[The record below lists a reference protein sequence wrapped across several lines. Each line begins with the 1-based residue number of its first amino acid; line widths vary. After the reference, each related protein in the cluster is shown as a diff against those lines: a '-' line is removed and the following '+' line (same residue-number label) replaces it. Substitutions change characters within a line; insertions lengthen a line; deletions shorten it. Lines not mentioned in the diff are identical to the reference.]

1 MQINYKKL
9 NPLGF
14 HLLKLL
20 QDTAIR
26 LIILFGGSSSGKSYS
41 VAQLILIMTLWDG
54 ENTIVMRKVG
64 ASISKTIYEDFKV
77 AAKQLGIFSMF
88 KFKDGVRQIVC
99 IPNGAKIDFGGL
111 DDPEKIKG
119 ISNYKRVVLDEWS
132 EFDSEDYKQVRKRL
146 RGKEGQQIITT
157 FNPIKE
163 THWIKKEVFD
173 VEKWHDVSM
182 DIEIAGEKIPP
193 ELTAVKSIRM
203 NETKFIINPRS
214 KEIEEHAPDTVVIQS
229 TYLNNFWVVGSPDG
243 TYGYYDEQCI
253 ADFEKDRINDPDYYN
268 VYALGEWGVIRTGSE
283 FFGSF
288 NRGKHTGECK
298 YNPDLALHVS
308 VDNNVLP
315 YISYTF
321 WQIEYNCGS
330 MMATRPEQRQ
340 GIRIRQIDEIAAES
354 PHNTARKSA
363 LLVAAK
369 LRERG
374 VDRIYLHGDASTHH
388 ANTIDDQKRSFLDL
402 VISTLQSE
410 GIEVIDCVGKQNP
423 SVPMSGEFINAIFDN
438 IIPDIQIIIGENC
451 KISIEDYMSV
461 QKDENGAILKTKVK
475 NKITM
480 QTYEEHGHMCFT
492 PDTPVI
498 TLNGTLPI
506 SQVKK
511 GDFVLT
517 EKGWQRVYNSLC
529 TIRKSQ
535 YFSLT
540 LQGQRLDLTYEHPI
554 FTDRGFVPANQLK
567 DGDIITRYSEGKIW
581 QEKLSYTRAS
591 DFIATLIANL
601 KAIGITIADGLG
613 LTANSSRH
621 ISTDTFGILPMG
633 KFLRVIVFTILMAIT
648 ITIHLGISPLCLLMS
663 MRNSILRSMEKAHGV
678 KSGKDLKKHKK
689 KQSNGINQK
698 KGKHGIARMVKIF
711 GKISQWWNILVK
723 FVGKPLRAIRNTL
736 RNFVQTTAKANGE
749 ECQVLTMKSA
759 FVRCVGLISLSIDIL
774 RRCAVHGN
782 VPLCIGGISDVYD
795 ISTTSHTFFANGVL
809 VHNSDTMRYTVTD
822 LVREQFLSFSNR
834 RKRNTYARDGM
845 IHFYNPD
852 TDCKYSREI
861 VYAMPNVNG
870 KFAMVHGKL
879 CGEKWHIVDLMLRE
893 TSSTDEIAEI
903 LVNANSPQTII
914 ECGPAYFRFVR
925 NLRKD
930 IPNVRAMKEVADI
943 DRRIAATSD
952 FVKNHLLFNETKLSD
967 DIEYSQFM
975 TNLLDYNKDTGES
988 IEASAVLSGFIRFVV
1003 KFSFESESKV
1013 TADNIAS

>member
-1 MQINYKKL
+1 MQINFKKL
-9 NPLGF
+9 NPIGF

-77 AAKQLGIFSMF
+77 AAKQLGIFSLF

-173 VEKWHDVSM
+173 VEKWHDVPM
-182 DIEIAGEKIPP
+182 EIEIAGKKVPS

-203 NETKFIINPRS
+203 NEAKYILNPRT

-253 ADFEKDRINDPDYYN
+253 ADFEKDRLNDPDYYN

-298 YNPDLALHVS
+298 YNPKLALHVS

-315 YISYTF
+315 YISYSF
-321 WQIEYNCGS
+321 WQIEYNYGCGI
-330 MMATRPEQRQ
+330 APTPV
-340 GIRIRQIDEIAAES
+340 GIYIRQIDEIAAES

-369 LRERG
+369 LREMG
-374 VDRIYLHGDASTHH
+374 VDCIYLHGDASTRH

-410 GIEVIDCVGKQNP
+410 GIEVNDCVGKQNP

-438 IIPDIQIIIGENC
+438 IVPDIQIIIGENC
-451 KISIEDYMSV
+451 KVSIEDYMSV

-480 QTYEEHGHMCFT
+480 QTYEEHGH
-492 PDTPVI
+492 
-498 TLNGTLPI
+498 
-506 SQVKK
+506 
-511 GDFVLT
+511 
-517 EKGWQRVYNSLC
+517 
-529 TIRKSQ
+529 
-535 YFSLT
+535 
-540 LQGQRLDLTYEHPI
+540 
-554 FTDRGFVPANQLK
+554 
-567 DGDIITRYSEGKIW
+567 
-581 QEKLSYTRAS
+581 LS
-591 DFIATLIANL
+591 
-601 KAIGITIADGLG
+601 
-613 LTANSSRH
+613 
-621 ISTDTFGILPMG
+621 DTF
-633 KFLRVIVFTILMAIT
+633 
-648 ITIHLGISPLCLLMS
+648 
-663 MRNSILRSMEKAHGV
+663 
-678 KSGKDLKKHKK
+678 
-689 KQSNGINQK
+689 
-698 KGKHGIARMVKIF
+698 
-711 GKISQWWNILVK
+711 
-723 FVGKPLRAIRNTL
+723 
-736 RNFVQTTAKANGE
+736 
-749 ECQVLTMKSA
+749 
-759 FVRCVGLISLSIDIL
+759 
-774 RRCAVHGN
+774 
-782 VPLCIGGISDVYD
+782 
-795 ISTTSHTFFANGVL
+795 
-809 VHNSDTMRYTVTD
+809 RYVVCD
-822 LVREQFLSFSNR
+822 LVREKFLSFSNR
-834 RKRNTYARDGM
+834 RKRNLYARDGI
-845 IHFYNPD
+845 IHFYNP
-852 TDCKYSREI
+852 TTECKYSREI
-861 VYAMPNVNG
+861 VYAMPNVRG
-870 KFAMVHGKL
+870 KFALVHGKL
-879 CGEKWHIVDLMLRE
+879 CGEKWHIVDLLLKE

-903 LVNANSPQTII
+903 LVNAQSPQTVI
-914 ECGPAYFRFVR
+914 ECGSAYYRFVR
-925 NLRKD
+925 DLRKD
-930 IPNVRAMKEVADI
+930 IPNVRAMKEAADI

-967 DIEYSQFM
+967 DVEYSQFM
-975 TNLLDYNKDTGES
+975 TNLLDYNKDTGDN
-988 IEASAVLSGFIRFVV
+988 IEASAVLSGFIKFVV
-1003 KFSFESESKV
+1003 KFSFEEDSKV
-1013 TADNIAS
+1013 TADITVN